1 MIRREALMRLVTTWT
16 RAVQNVPIVSVVASV
31 IVGVFFTGAARQ
43 AQASVSLSV
52 WLHAGDVYCHATAP
66 GPRYFHSGISRV
78 SVDGEHYS
86 RWRWLDER
94 PGWLDE
100 RRRDGRILDRV
111 LDDLAV
117 EFARVVAAR
126 DDRDVD
132 HLLSFGCELT
142 AAEAAADAIGAASY
156 FRGGE
161 RVFYPAAG
169 KIAVEWTPPDFGGL
183 WALASSS
190 YVTWPRA
197 VALVVGNGAYP
208 SGARLQSPV
217 KDAADV
223 AAALKR
229 AGFDVTEEY
238 DADRVA
244 LNEALATF
252 ETASDGAEVAL
263 VFYSGHGLGRDGA
276 EYLLPVDVDRLD
288 PAGPGLD
295 EAPLR
300 VVALDDVVAATARAS
315 ARVVILDAMF
325 DDGRPVREPPRPER
339 RVPGPPNAANLLVAY
354 AGSHGNM
361 VYDGGEEENSPYTA
375 ALLRHLEEPGSTAL
389 ATFGAVAAEV
399 FDRTGGR
406 QAPAVYST
414 LTTPV
419 TLQRPEPRARGGAD
433 PVTLQRPEPARAW
446 FIK

>member
-78 SVDGEHYS
+78 SVARGHVS
-86 RWRWLDER
+86 RWTLLEERDE
-94 PGWLDE
+94 E
-100 RRRDGRILDRV
+100 EGRILDRV

-117 EFARVVAAR
+117 EFTRVVAAR
-126 DDRDVD
+126 GGHDVD
-132 HLLSFGCELT
+132 HLLSPRCELT
-142 AAEAAADAIGAASY
+142 AAAFPAADAIGAASY

-161 RVFYPAAG
+161 RVFYPADR

-183 WALASSS
+183 LVLASSSS
-190 YVTWPRA
+190 YVTWPKV

-208 SGARLQSPV
+208 STQRLLSSV

-229 AGFDVTEEY
+229 LGFDVTEKY
-238 DADRVA
+238 DADQVA
-244 LNEALATF
+244 MNEALAAF

-263 VFYSGHGLGRDGA
+263 VFYAGRGLGQDGA
-276 EYLLPVDVDRLD
+276 EYLLPVDARLD
-288 PAGPGLD
+288 LAD
-295 EAPLR
+295 EAPLQTA
-300 VVALDDVVAATARAS
+300 VALDDVVAATARSS
-315 ARVVILDAMF
+315 ARVVILDTMF
-325 DDGRPVREPPRPER
+325 GDGRPVREPPRPER

-354 AGSHGNM
+354 AGSPGGE
-361 VYDGGEEENSPYTA
+361 VYDGGEGNSPYTA
-375 ALLRHLEEPGSTAL
+375 ALLRHLEEQGSTVL

-399 FDRTGGR
+399 FDRTGGE

-414 LTTPV
+414 LPPPV
-419 TLQRPEPRARGGAD
+419 TLQRPEP
-433 PVTLQRPEPARAW
+433 TLPLRR
-446 FIK
+446 